1 MEFFKNTYQST
12 PADEAP
18 AAVETPAEPEKVEV
32 TYPETEPTDTSKF
45 AVTRLNAGKGNV
57 KVPAG
62 KRVEMHYTGTL
73 LDGKKFDSS
82 RDRDSTF
89 KFTLGAG
96 QVIKCWE
103 KGVAELVLGQRA
115 ILLCPPEM
123 AYGERGAG
131 GVIPPN
137 ATLKFDVEVISF

>member
-1 MEFFKNTYQST
+1 MEFFKNTYTST
-12 PADEAP
+12 PADEKVA
-18 AAVETPAEPEKVEV
+18 ETPAEPA
-32 TYPETEPTDTSKF
+32 YPETEPTDTSKF
-45 AVTRLNAGKGNV
+45 VVTKLTAGQGGE

-73 LDGKKFDSS
+73 LDGTKFDSS

-115 ILLCPPEM
+115 ILLCPPEL
-123 AYGERGAG
+123 AYGSKGAG
-131 GVIPPN
+131 GRIPPN